1 MKKLLKEIIETI
13 NEGVYF
19 IDDKGNKIE
28 PVEAAKKGIM
38 IKPIDSR
45 LNAIEA
51 LKEAG
56 IDINDKE
63 LIKDLFKVIGLLS
76 NDKSIKIEKSS
87 KRKTYSE
94 DEIKDHLTKY
104 ESSGL
109 SKAKY
114 ARENNINYQTFN
126 RWFTL

>member
-19 IDDKGNKIE
+19 VDDKGNKIE

-51 LKEAG
+51 LKEVG

-76 NDKSIKIEKSS
+76 NEKSIKLEKSS
-87 KRKTYSE
+87 KRKTYKPS
-94 DEIKDHLTKY
+94 EIKEHIDKY
-104 ESSGL
+104 ESSGM
-109 SKAKY
+109 SKAQY
-114 ARENNINYQTFN
+114 ARENDLNYQTFN
-126 RWFTL
+126 RWFN